1 MVPEKKGGLI
11 THSISNVTAGSLPVD
26 TLRERDANNFHPKDT
41 FFFFVIVT
49 NHMKRGHW
57 AQLFVPPT
65 SSVAAFGAKLSGA
78 MHGAPN

>member
-41 FFFFVIVT
+41 FFFFCYR
-49 NHMKRGHW
+49 NESHEKGS
-57 AQLFVPPT
+57 LG
-65 SSVAAFGAKLSGA
+65 AALCASYVFRCGFRCEAEWSDAWGT
-78 MHGAPN
+78 